1 MSEWAGDWSRR
12 EVLAGL
18 GAAGVSA
25 VAGCADSPG
34 GREPPETGSSPS
46 AVAVTPT
53 AAPTDQDTEPTGA
66 TATAM
71 ETAGGVETAANDGDE
86 RLTVVAADAN
96 GTRLATVG
104 ARVADTGD
112 RRYTGLS
119 NTDALAPDEGMWF
132 VHPQEGQ
139 QSYVMRGMSFPLD
152 IVFVGANG
160 TVTRVVH
167 ADVQGTNAPYSARAK
182 YVLEV
187 NRGWANRTGLEAG
200 DRVLPA

>member
-1 MSEWAGDWSRR
+1 MSEWTGDWSRR

-18 GAAGVSA
+18 GVVGASA

-34 GREPPETGSSPS
+34 GRGPSEAGSSPS

-53 AAPTDQDTEPTGA
+53 AAPTDRDTEITD
-66 TATAM
+66 TATSTDR
-71 ETAGGVETAANDGDE
+71 EEERTANDGYK
-86 RLTVVAADAN
+86 RLTVVAADAS
-96 GTRLATVG
+96 GTELATVE

-119 NTDALAPDEGMWF
+119 DTDALAPDEGMWF